1 MTCNQHQQI
10 GELFLPIVRD
20 VAEYKKWMKWHDG
33 IKKELKK
40 LISEDAELDKTHH
53 LGKKMSWGRL
63 DNYRPDLAWK
73 KNNKLSLFEVE
84 YYYNQDKIVRDIMY
98 ARLLDAEQM
107 VFIFSDKRTNW
118 GDGKKRVEATHYL
131 TQMLFRHVKPLHLK
145 AISIGQPEE
154 LEEKLKQLRILQSPQ
169 NLP

>member
-73 KNNKLSLFEVE
+73 KNNKLYL
-84 YYYNQDKIVRDIMY
+84 YLKLNTITTKIRSSGI
-98 ARLLDAEQM
+98 LCTLDFLMQSKW
-107 VFIFSDKRTNW
+107 FSFL
-118 GDGKKRVEATHYL
+118 ATRERIGE
-131 TQMLFRHVKPLHLK
+131 MERRGSKLH
-145 AISIGQPEE
+145 ITSHRCSFGM
-154 LEEKLKQLRILQSPQ
+154 
-169 NLP
+169 